1 MGNGEKEAMSK
12 PKKKVFSV
20 TKAVKQNARDR
31 VGTPPPEQ
39 ILPDDK
45 QKAEARTAKHRTTL
59 ADLLT
64 ESGRD

>member
-1 MGNGEKEAMSK
+1 MSK

-39 ILPDDK
+39 VLPDDK
-45 QKAEARTAKHRTTL
+45 QKAAARTTKHKTTL

-64 ESGRD
+64 KSDRD

>member
-1 MGNGEKEAMSK
+1 MSK

-39 ILPDDK
+39 VLPDEK
-45 QKAEARTAKHRTTL
+45 QKAEARNTKHKTTL

-64 ESGRD
+64 ELNRD